1 MSDNTTPHWN
11 TQNNNDNGDDLA
23 RQLNDN
29 IEIIEQFGINE
40 PLAFSSRPLIHV
52 VFPHSAKAADKSP
65 VLTVVNGDLRI
76 SLLSDC
82 GLPYGHYPRLIMLWL
97 TREALR
103 RHHDPMLSFDV
114 ARVIPLGGSLTQF
127 MREIGILKPGDR
139 LRGGKRGHIQALRL
153 QMERLFSTSISIK
166 RFAGSSEPQLQWKNI
181 PISSDGEF
189 WWDPNFNDIAGSA
202 SHVVVSQDFFT
213 ELVQHAFPLNPLHLA
228 VIHTSPL
235 AIDLYTW
242 ATYRL
247 AIHSGFTRIT
257 WQQLKGQLGH
267 SYPDT
272 SQGMRNFRRKV
283 REALEKIR
291 AVWPEMGVREWAGGL
306 DLHGKNPAV
315 PKQDDYFPDTPPRF

>member
-1 MSDNTTPHWN
+1 M
-11 TQNNNDNGDDLA
+11 QNNNDGGGDLA

-40 PLAFSSRPLIHV
+40 VLAFSARPLIYLS
-52 VFPHSAKAADKSP
+52 FPYSAMTADKSP
-65 VLTVVNGDLRI
+65 VMTLTNGGLNI
-76 SLLSDC
+76 SLMSSR
-82 GLPYGHYPRLIMLWL
+82 GLPYGHYPRLILIWL

-103 RHHDPMLSFDV
+103 RHAMGLSVDE
-114 ARVIPLGGSLTQF
+114 ARIIPLGDNLTQF

-189 WWDPNFNDIAGSA
+189 WWDPNFNDVAGSA

-272 SQGMRNFRRKV
+272 SQGMRDFRKKV
-283 REALEKIR
+283 RLALGKIKT
-291 AVWPEMGVREWAGGL
+291 VWPDMGVTEWAGGL
-306 DLHGKNPAV
+306 ELHGKNPAV